1 VELWDLLVKD
11 TDPPHPITS
20 SDEIITAGK
29 ASMHCQILY
38 LDNNNFHYSARNF
51 ILRVK
56 AMTLKEQRIE
66 QMKNRIAESKRAL
79 GGSSQVGPLVVIFLG
94 IVLFLAPVMGF
105 GVGFFGIEA
114 ITVFLAIVWAYSK
127 SRDAIQLKKEI
138 YEYEWEIYNIEKD
151 LEKGNMTII

>member
-1 VELWDLLVKD
+1 VELWDLLVNNPD
-11 TDPPHPITS
+11 LPNPITY
-20 SDEIITAGK
+20 SDEIIKAGK

-38 LDNNNFHYSARNF
+38 LDNNNFHYSAKDF

-79 GGSSQVGPLVVIFLG
+79 GGSRQVGPLVILFLG

-105 GVGFFGIEA
+105 GVEFFGIGV
-114 ITVFLAIVWAYSK
+114 ITVLLAIVWAYSK
-127 SRDAIQLKKEI
+127 SRDATQLKKEI
-138 YEYEWEIYNIEKD
+138 YEYEWELYNIEKD
-151 LEKGNMTII
+151 LEKGTMTTI